1 MLSVQQF
8 DYPLP
13 SNLIA
18 HAPLEKRSTSRLLV
32 LDRATQKLTH
42 LHFSDL
48 ASLLKPGDVL
58 VRNETKVFPARLF
71 GQLQAGKAIEVL
83 LLNPVDASGTLWQC
97 LTKPGITE
105 HEIINFDSEI
115 TAINRSPKPS
125 YVKEIEFLCSKAE
138 LRAYILKHGH
148 TPLPPYIANQSSEEL
163 LRKQYQTMYAKHE
176 GSVAAP
182 TAGLHFTT
190 ELDRALSLRGV
201 SLVSII
207 LHVGLGTFSPLK
219 EHSFVDNQL
228 HSEWF
233 SVSPE
238 SAGQINQAKKEHRRI
253 IVVGTTTAR
262 TLESCTNSQGYL
274 EPQSGET
281 SLFIFPPYSFRSTT
295 ALITNFHLPKS
306 SLLTLVS
313 AFVSAPNTSEMF
325 TSFGESMIGKS
336 YQAAIDE
343 NYRFYSFGDAM
354 LII

>member
-13 SNLIA
+13 SHLIA
-18 HAPLEKRSTSRLLV
+18 HAPLENRATSRLLV
-32 LDRATQKLTH
+32 LNRATQKLTH

-58 VRNETKVFPARLF
+58 VRNETKVFPARLY
-71 GQLQAGKAIEVL
+71 GQLQSGKKIEVL
-83 LLNPVDASGTLWQC
+83 LLNPLDDTGILWRC

-105 HEIINFDSEI
+105 NEILNFNSEI
-115 TAINRSPKPS
+115 TAINHSSKQS
-125 YVKEIEFLCSKAE
+125 YVKEIEFLCSKIE
-138 LRAYILKHGH
+138 LRAYISKNGH
-148 TPLPPYIANQSSEEL
+148 TPLPPYITNQSSEDL

-190 ELDRALSLRGV
+190 ELDQALTQRGV
-201 SLVSII
+201 ALVSIT

-219 EHSFVDNQL
+219 DHSFVDQQL
-228 HSEWF
+228 HTEWF
-233 SVSPE
+233 TVSPE
-238 SAGQINQAKKEHRRI
+238 AAEQINQAKKQHRRI

-274 EPQSGET
+274 ESKSGET
-281 SLFIFPPYSFRSTT
+281 SLFIFPPYKFQSVD

-325 TSFGESMIGKS
+325 TSFGESLIGRS
-336 YQAAIDE
+336 YQVAIAE